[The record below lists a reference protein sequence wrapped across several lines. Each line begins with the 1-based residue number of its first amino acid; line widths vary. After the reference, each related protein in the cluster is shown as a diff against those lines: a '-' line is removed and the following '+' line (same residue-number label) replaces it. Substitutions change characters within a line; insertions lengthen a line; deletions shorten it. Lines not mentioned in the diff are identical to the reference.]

1 MFIWFGHV
9 LPVLCLGNSYEMYA
23 SKQSQPT
30 RSQERVVRPGLPYP
44 MGSRKAC
51 FIEGERLPWRCAF
64 SLCCPRPMFET
75 KQFCDSATHPKISS
89 QTRAP
94 SQTPISGLGFKHI
107 HDANHAPQ
115 PARTLLLT
123 MRQLSSNKMRL
134 AIQDAALCVCLVVYG
149 AALVSESLSVAST
162 CKGVSAACLPF
173 SILFLGGRYEGKQF

>member
-1 MFIWFGHV
+1 MPLKIMFIWFGHV

-107 HDANHAPQ
+107 HIQPCAPTSTHSAAHHETAFLQ
-115 PARTLLLT
+115 
-123 MRQLSSNKMRL
+123 
-134 AIQDAALCVCLVVYG
+134 QDAPGHPRCCPLCVPGRLRCCPRVRISQC
-149 AALVSESLSVAST
+149 SEHL
-162 CKGVSAACLPF
+162 
-173 SILFLGGRYEGKQF
+173 